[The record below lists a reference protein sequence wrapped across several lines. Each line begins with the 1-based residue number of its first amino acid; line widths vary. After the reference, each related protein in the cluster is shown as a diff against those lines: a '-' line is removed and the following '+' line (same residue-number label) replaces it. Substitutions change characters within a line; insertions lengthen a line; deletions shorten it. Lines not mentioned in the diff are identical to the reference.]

1 MPMKMS
7 MRISLAMS
15 LLWVGLVAF
24 LADPNEASD
33 YWCAGLAVIW
43 IIWTLFKGK
52 IDEKYP

>member
-1 MPMKMS
+1 MKMS

-24 LADPNEASD
+24 LADPNQASD

-43 IIWTLFKGK
+43 IIWLLFKGK